1 MHFRLQLV
9 VEATD
14 GQTVA
19 TDELDRAWP
28 SDGRIDARRGEN
40 TACELP
46 EANDPGPG
54 Q

>member
-19 TDELDRAWP
+19 TDELACLE
-28 SDGRIDARRGEN
+28 RIGLGPA
-40 TACELP
+40 TAGLTLD
-46 EANDPGPG
+46 EAKTLLAN
-54 Q
+54 